1 MTTPKDF
8 MYMKRTIVLGL
19 TSLFLSLSASGLI
32 FVGGKE
38 PVTDKNWPAGSLDVA
53 NHKSR
58 QSWTE
63 GPPFGGGLW
72 SFQFRGNAGAFNE
85 VIAKFALIKAPDLL
99 LIIHE
104 GATENPYASPE
115 DKAKGLQRVD
125 WIYTVWTPEN
135 FYRLFGMSGSLF
147 ASDRPEFRAELSPP
161 QLDVFVSPE
170 GVDWSL
176 VQLPPGLRIIDERA
190 ASHGYKPEDGAVVAG
205 TAYDML
211 SSKPVAAVEVSVARY
226 ENKPSKKLPGIVGGE
241 TDGKIELKATN
252 DMGWTEI
259 ATAIGD
265 ADGRF
270 ELKNLPPGSYN
281 VLLKCVGYA
290 PRVLG
295 YVQCKNGTFKSFNVR
310 MSPGVEQSG
319 NVVDSD
325 GKPIANAKVRVDHVI
340 GDDGRGYPISRVN
353 DNQEVTTDAAGHFTL
368 TGLPRGEV
376 VLTVMGKNLHQIDML
391 KAHSIPCPPLI
402 LKMAGTGTIR
412 GRVTGGNANVTGQTI
427 SVWPEG
433 GEVVGSWGGSMN
445 LPEGGAFVFEEVPPG
460 KYFISDNP
468 GAKFQKN
475 SQSTLIEVKAGET
488 VEVELKK

>member
-1 MTTPKDF
+1 
-8 MYMKRTIVLGL
+8 MKRTILLGL
-19 TSLFLSLSASGLI
+19 ITLFLSFSASGLI

-63 GPPFGGGLW
+63 GPPLGGGLW

-85 VIAKFALIKAPDLL
+85 VVAKFALIKAPDLL

-104 GATENPYASPE
+104 GATENPHASPE
-115 DKAKGLQRVD
+115 DKSKGLQRVD
-125 WIYTVWTPEN
+125 WVYTIWTPEN
-135 FYRLFGMSGSLF
+135 FYRQ
-147 ASDRPEFRAELSPP
+147 FRAELSPP

-176 VQLPPGLRIIDERA
+176 VQVPPGLRIIDERA

-211 SSKPVAAVEVSVARY
+211 SSKPVAAVEVSVATY

-241 TDGKIELKATN
+241 ADGKIELKTMN
-252 DMGWTEI
+252 EMGWTEI

-270 ELKNLPPGSYN
+270 ELKNLPPGNYN
-281 VLLKCVGYA
+281 VILKCVGYA

-295 YVQCKNGTFKSFNVR
+295 YVQCKKGTFKSYNVR
-310 MSPGVEQSG
+310 MSPSVEQTG
-319 NVVDSD
+319 NVVDSE

-340 GDDGRGYPISRVN
+340 GDDGRGYPTSRVN
-353 DNQEVTTDAAGHFTL
+353 DNQEVSTDAEGHFTL
-368 TGLPRGEV
+368 TGLPRGEAGI
-376 VLTVMGKNLHQIDML
+376 TVWGDHLYQVDMMKVHQI
-391 KAHSIPCPPLI
+391 PGPPITLT
-402 LKMAGTGTIR
+402 MTGTGTIR
-412 GRVTGGNANVTGQTI
+412 QRDFKRTRP
-427 SVWPEG
+427 SRP
-433 GEVVGSWGGSMN
+433 SR
-445 LPEGGAFVFEEVPPG
+445 
-460 KYFISDNP
+460 
-468 GAKFQKN
+468 
-475 SQSTLIEVKAGET
+475 
-488 VEVELKK
+488 